1 MNDPTAVARVLAA
14 AIQMVPPP
22 AAEMSYNCGRGFPVV
37 VPLLAYDDL
46 GAALE
51 WLARVF
57 GFAEQ

>member
-1 MNDPTAVARVLAA
+1 MTRRRLPGLSRWCL
-14 AIQMVPPP
+14 PP
-22 AAEMSYNCGRGFPVV
+22 AAEMSYNCRRGFPVV